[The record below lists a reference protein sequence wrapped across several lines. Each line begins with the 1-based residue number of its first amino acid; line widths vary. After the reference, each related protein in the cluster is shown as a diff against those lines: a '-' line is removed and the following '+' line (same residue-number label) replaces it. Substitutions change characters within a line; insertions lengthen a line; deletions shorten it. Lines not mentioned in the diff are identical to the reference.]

1 MKKVFFVLSG
11 IITLMFISCTPKDN
25 PGQDNQNNQDN
36 PVDPGIIS
44 IQLNT
49 KNLDLY
55 VDEAYSLIVT
65 VEAEEDADV
74 AVTWSSSDQSIA
86 DVDQLGT
93 VYTRRAGGATITAEC
108 GGKTAS
114 CKVAVSSHNVPVSEI
129 KLNTN
134 NLRLMKGE
142 YAPLEATVL
151 PENASQK
158 TVTWNTQTINKDV
171 ATVRWDG
178 KVTAVGVGTTKATC
192 ACGGKTAECNIT
204 VEDGLALSSIVVSP
218 ATLTLSKGSTRTL
231 TANMVP
237 SYANAPTVIWSVS
250 NKTVLS
256 IENDGTITALSS
268 GKATVTAQCGSKS
281 SKCEVTVPFAAPEAV
296 DMGLSVKWAS
306 WNLGAEKE
314 SEAGNYY
321 AFGETETRAT
331 YGKEEQTYKWWDS
344 SAQKYSRYSD
354 VDNKFSLK
362 DYYYVDDAARVNLGD
377 GWRIPSA
384 AEIRELYYGCNTS
397 FIKRDGVD
405 GLLFTSK
412 TTGNSIFFPA
422 AGKMWRTFHPYDT
435 STFNGEDIWGYYP
448 SSEICSLP
456 EYKKTT
462 WSGLDLSYTYSKGDL
477 SFRIA
482 GSSYIYISGVYGQER
497 YYGHTIRPVKE

>member
-1 MKKVFFVLSG
+1 MKKSLLVLSG

-25 PGQDNQNNQDN
+25 PSGQDN
-36 PVDPGIIS
+36 PVDPRIRS

-65 VEAEEDADV
+65 VEAEENADV
-74 AVTWSSSDQSIA
+74 TVNWSCSDLGVA

-114 CKVAVSSHNVPVSEI
+114 CKVAVSSRNVPVSEI
-129 KLNTN
+129 KLNAN
-134 NLRLMKGE
+134 NLRLMIGE

-171 ATVRWDG
+171 ATVSWDG
-178 KVTAVGVGTTKATC
+178 KVTAVGVGTTKAIC

-204 VEDGLALSSIVVSP
+204 VADGLALSSIVVSP

-231 TANMVP
+231 TASLVP

-256 IENDGTITALSS
+256 IENDGTITALRS
-268 GKATVTAQCGSKS
+268 GRATVTAQCGSKS
-281 SKCEVTVPFAAPEAV
+281 SKCEVTVPFAAPKAV

-314 SEAGNYY
+314 TEAGNYY

-331 YGKEEQTYKWWDS
+331 YGKEEQTYKWWDD
-344 SAQKYSRYSD
+344 SAKKYSRYSD

-362 DYYYVDDAARVNLGD
+362 DYNYVDDAARVNLGN
-377 GWRIPSA
+377 GWRIPTA
-384 AEIRELYYGCNTS
+384 DEIRELAVNCSCS
-397 FIKRDGVD
+397 FIKRNGVD
-405 GLLFTSK
+405 GMLLTSNK
-412 TTGNSIFFPA
+412 TGNSVFFPA
-422 AGKMWRTFHPYDT
+422 AGKMWRKD
-435 STFNGEDIWGYYP
+435 DIYITESFYHYYP
-448 SSEICSLP
+448 SSEIISDP
-456 EYKKTT
+456 KYKEKT
-462 WSGLDLSYTYSKGDL
+462 WSGLELSYTYTNGDL
-477 SFRIA
+477 IFANGGTHLIV
-482 GSSYIYISGVYGQER
+482 GYNSGEKR

>member
-1 MKKVFFVLSG
+1 MKKALSILSG
-11 IITLMFISCTPKDN
+11 IITLMFVSCTPKDN
-25 PGQDNQNNQDN
+25 PGQDNQDN
-36 PVDPGIIS
+36 PENPEVPGIIS

-65 VEAEEDADV
+65 VEAEEGADV
-74 AVTWSSSDQSIA
+74 TVNWSCSDLGVA

-114 CKVAVSSHNVPVSEI
+114 CNLAVASRNVPVSEI
-129 KLNTN
+129 KLNAN
-134 NLRLMKGE
+134 NLRLMIGE

-158 TVTWNTQTINKDV
+158 TVTWNTQTINKNV
-171 ATVRWDG
+171 ATVSWDG
-178 KVTAVGVGTTKATC
+178 KVTAVGVGTTKAIC

-204 VEDGLALSSIVVSP
+204 VADGLALSSIVVSP

-231 TANMVP
+231 TATLLP

-256 IENDGTITALSS
+256 IENDGTITALRS

-362 DYYYVDDAARVNLGD
+362 DYNYEDDAARVNLGN
-377 GWRIPSA
+377 GWRIPTPE
-384 AEIRELYYGCNTS
+384 EIRELALNCTS
-397 FIKRDGVD
+397 QFTKRDGVD
-405 GLLFTSK
+405 GMLLTSTK
-412 TTGNSIFFPA
+412 TGNSIFLPA
-422 AGKMWRTFHPYDT
+422 AGKMWRKD
-435 STFNGEDIWGYYP
+435 DIYATESFYHYYP
-448 SSEICSLP
+448 ASEIYDDP
-456 EYKKTT
+456 DYKEKT
-462 WSGLDLSYTYSKGDL
+462 WSGLELSYSFTHGDL
-477 SFRIA
+477 LFANGGRYVSL
-482 GSSYIYISGVYGQER
+482 SNKSGQKR
-497 YYGHTIRPVKE
+497 YYGLPIRPVKE